1 MVQARAFTGSGQG
14 ENYGIE
20 SRIALS
26 STALV
31 IGALHENPWQT

>member
-1 MVQARAFTGSGQG
+1 MVQARAFPGPGQG

-20 SRIALS
+20 SRGVLS